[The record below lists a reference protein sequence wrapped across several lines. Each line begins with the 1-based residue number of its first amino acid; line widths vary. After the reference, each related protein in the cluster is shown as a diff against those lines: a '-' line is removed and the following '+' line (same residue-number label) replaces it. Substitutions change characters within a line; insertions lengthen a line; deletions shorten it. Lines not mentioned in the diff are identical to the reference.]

1 MKAKDVKQVYS
12 ENPEIKEIGTIAQY
26 FKYLKTIFPDSKVQD
41 IVYHA
46 SSNKFEEFKDP
57 SSSGLS
63 NVWFSE
69 NPLNDQFGE
78 NVFSVILNIKNPL
91 NEFENKDY
99 RKELKNYETPI
110 NPEWRDNYH
119 STRELPRYKHD
130 GTVRASRVDD
140 GKSITVRVPEQIY
153 ILGSKK
159 DVEGFKNF
167 VSNKKPDSLEKI
179 VSSLFIFFSISGL
192 AFSSLKI
199 TGNAVSQNPSYN
211 SFLGIG
217 LFLIGLAGFY
227 LVKKNK

>member
-1 MKAKDVKQVYS
+1 
-12 ENPEIKEIGTIAQY
+12 
-26 FKYLKTIFPDSKVQD
+26 
-41 IVYHA
+41 
-46 SSNKFEEFKDP
+46 
-57 SSSGLS
+57 
-63 NVWFSE
+63 
-69 NPLNDQFGE
+69 
-78 NVFSVILNIKNPL
+78 
-91 NEFENKDY
+91 
-99 RKELKNYETPI
+99 
-110 NPEWRDNYH
+110 
-119 STRELPRYKHD
+119 LPRYKHD

-167 VSNKKPDSLEKI
+167 VSNKKPDSLE
-179 VSSLFIFFSISGL
+179 
-192 AFSSLKI
+192 I